1 MNRRIAKKIL
11 NENNR
16 YKPRYWEKSQ
26 YGWDGKYELFYS
38 RAYKKAPWNHP
49 AAPYRQTMR
58 LCNKMENWCKS
69 GNTPTSQ
76 DWKSFF
82 EGWNALDKIISK
94 KHTFKD
100 SHMTVQELA
109 SIPKSVFV
117 NWENIKKINR
127 TQTDFPDIPVLEE
140 LPLLWQCIIS
150 DLYYYSDRWCYSR
163 LERMRVFVALAKQLL
178 GMF

>member
-1 MNRRIAKKIL
+1 
-11 NENNR
+11 
-16 YKPRYWEKSQ
+16 
-26 YGWDGKYELFYS
+26 
-38 RAYKKAPWNHP
+38 
-49 AAPYRQTMR
+49 
-58 LCNKMENWCKS
+58 
-69 GNTPTSQ
+69 
-76 DWKSFF
+76 
-82 EGWNALDKIISK
+82 
-94 KHTFKD
+94 
-100 SHMTVQELA
+100 MTVQELA

-150 DLYYYSDRWCYSR
+150 DLYYYSGRWCYSR